1 MHDLRLEQ
9 RPQQWPVEGLHQHLD
24 GWVMGARRDPDMESA
39 DIDMLYSPRRSAEAF
54 IRRACHLGGAISAR

>member
-1 MHDLRLEQ
+1 
-9 RPQQWPVEGLHQHLD
+9 VEGLHQHRD
-24 GWVMGARRDPDMESA
+24 GWFMGARRDPDMESA